1 MKVKKILASFA
12 ALSFA
17 FTISLAGV
25 AAPAHAD
32 KVPDLSP
39 EGKRAFA
46 DLTRCINTQ
55 HVLNIYYLIDESG
68 SLKDTDKNGDRAAII
83 ASSIKSLGN
92 FRSDVKV
99 NYAVGFFGDTF
110 DPWKS
115 FSSINSGN
123 ASDAANQVTNEVRK
137 SSRSASNSTHWELG
151 IAGAAKALQTQAA
164 STPGCQSLIWLT
176 DGGLWIGKNGSA
188 TVRDDEAT
196 AASYKALC
204 DSTVEGLRTSNI
216 SVFGVL
222 LRNDN
227 TLGQL
232 QKSNPTEYNQN
243 IEYMSK
249 MRPLVE
255 GEGNGERACGQV
267 PIPPS
272 SSAGALLIAS
282 DPVALALQ
290 FLIITSSTEGGAQTN
305 LPPGNPT
312 HFTIEPGVRQFRLLT
327 TSASWT
333 LTGPNGAQYK
343 PGSPQISI
351 ENTSGVQQ
359 ITVDQKVP
367 LLGNWTFGFTDGAI
381 NRLLLYSGLDIKLDP
396 GQLIAGSNGKISGHV
411 VVQSNANEK
420 VDLSVYGVHP
430 FGIQELQTNNQSSD
444 IPGTSIAND
453 GSFSATYQPAPNQGR
468 LELRVTLQLRTK
480 GGIELAPV
488 SVSQFLEVKL
498 PTDYPS
504 AESPVLLSAMHGR
517 SAAKGSILLHG
528 PVNGSG
534 AVCIPT
540 VPNYNISITKDSV
553 DRRSLYKWTVTG
565 QSASGC
571 VTLTQN
577 QSATLNVSVNNSK
590 PADSNVEAGL
600 PITFKSD
607 AHAGADITLNTPITF
622 SSSINRVGAGW
633 VTILLFLL
641 GIGLPILG
649 TYLLYWNTSKLAFGS
664 GIQRATYKVKVDSL
678 KGITMADGTPITPK
692 FDDFKLISN
701 QPDTRSYKEEIG
713 EMRMHLSPIPLAEP
727 WFEIAAVAGTRVVT
741 MIAPP
746 QSSKKRF
753 VTGQIAP
760 IKGDMNA
767 FWALSIQENDL
778 NAAANR
784 TSVPAY
790 LVIYKRNKVSNVNQY
805 QDRVF
810 EVIKIAGI
818 WNRITEL
825 RSTPLVAIKEKKEK
839 EGKAPKAPKGSKNQ
853 ADLATPAAPA
863 SGPSI
868 PVPPTSAPGRVP
880 PPPIP
885 GSGQVP
891 PPPPIPGA

>member
-1 MKVKKILASFA
+1 MKKILSAIAAFSFVFSLSCVGIA
-12 ALSFA
+12 TPAL
-17 FTISLAGV
+17 
-25 AAPAHAD
+25 AD
-32 KVPDLSP
+32 DLSP
-39 EGKRAFA
+39 IGKRAFT
-46 DLTRCINTQ
+46 DLTRCINTK
-55 HVLNIYYLIDESG
+55 HVLNIYYLVDESG
-68 SLKDTDKNGDRAAII
+68 SLQQTDKKGDRASIL
-83 ASSIKSLGN
+83 ASSVRSLGT

-99 NYAVGFFGDTF
+99 NYAVGFFGDKF

-115 FSSINSGN
+115 FSPINSGN
-123 ASDAANQVTNEVRK
+123 ASSAADSIANEVR
-137 SSRSASNSTHWELG
+137 RSNRATTYNTNWQLG
-151 IAGAAKALQTQAA
+151 IEGAAKSLQDQAA
-164 STPGCQSLIWLT
+164 SSPGCQTLIWLT
-176 DGGLWIGKNGSA
+176 DGGLWIGKNGSPN
-188 TVRDDEAT
+188 VRDDEAT
-196 AASYKALC
+196 KAAQKVLC
-204 DSTVEGLRTSNI
+204 DSTFEGLRTSNI

-222 LRNDN
+222 LRNDQA
-227 TLGQL
+227 LADL

-305 LPPGNPT
+305 LPAGNPT
-312 HFTIEPGVRQFRLLT
+312 HFAIEQGIRQFRLLT
-327 TSASWT
+327 TSAKWT
-333 LTGPNGAQYK
+333 LTGPNGAQYSV
-343 PGSPQISI
+343 GSPQISV

-367 LLGNWTFGFTDGAI
+367 LVGNWTFGFDNGAI

-396 GQLIAGSNGKISGHV
+396 GQLIAGSNGKISGRV
-411 VVQSNANEK
+411 VVQNNANEK
-420 VDLSVYGVHP
+420 VDLGVYGAHP

-444 IPGTSIAND
+444 IAGTSIAND
-453 GSFSATYQPAPNQGR
+453 GTFSATYQPAPNQGR
-468 LELRVTLQLRTK
+468 LELRVTLQIRTK
-480 GGIELAPV
+480 SGVELAPV

-517 SAAKGSILLHG
+517 SAAHGAILLHG
-528 PVNGSG
+528 PANGTGS
-534 AVCIPT
+534 VCIPT
-540 VPNYNISITKDSV
+540 VPNFNISITKDSV
-553 DRRSLYKWTVTG
+553 ARRNLYKWTVTG
-565 QSASGC
+565 QSAAGC
-571 VTLTQN
+571 VTLSQN
-577 QSATLNVSVNNSK
+577 QSATLNISVSNSK

-607 AHAGADITLNTPITF
+607 AHVGADITLNTPITF
-622 SSSINRVGAGW
+622 SSSINRVGGGFI
-633 VTILLFLL
+633 TLLLFLI
-641 GIGLPILG
+641 GIGIPILG

-664 GIQRATYKVKVDSL
+664 GIQRATYKVRVDSL
-678 KGITMADGTPITPK
+678 KGITMVDGTPITPK

-727 WFEIAAVAGTRVVT
+727 WFEIVAAPGTRIVT

-746 QSSKKRF
+746 QSAKKRF
-753 VTGQIAP
+753 VTGQIAA

-767 FWALSIQENDL
+767 FWALSIQEIDL
-778 NAAANR
+778 TASANR
-784 TSVPAY
+784 TSMPAH
-790 LVIYKRNKVSNVNQY
+790 LVIYKRNKVSNVNQF

-825 RSTPLVAIKEKKEK
+825 RSTPLTAIKEKKAK
-839 EGKAPKAPKGSKNQ
+839 EGKAPKSKKSD
-853 ADLATPAAPA
+853 ADSVTPPIPT

-885 GSGQVP
+885 STGQVP
-891 PPPPIPGA
+891 PPPIPGGSA